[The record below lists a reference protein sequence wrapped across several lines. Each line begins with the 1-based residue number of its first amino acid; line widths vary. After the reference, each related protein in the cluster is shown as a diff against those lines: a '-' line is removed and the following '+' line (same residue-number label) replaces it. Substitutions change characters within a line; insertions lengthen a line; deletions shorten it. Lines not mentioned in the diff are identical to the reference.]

1 MIIRFHWCYIGL
13 ALNTFNNHHCRTWKS
28 LIAHVTRDYQ
38 IHNLFMHHDGELVNH
53 QRKCSCLREIWRS
66 SVHRCETQCQTL
78 IRLFRSQSQWTT
90 FLWFI
95 ANPVRCG
102 GQHWKKIE
110 KKKGRIIF
118 IFSSRI
124 SALLSFLFP
133 FKYRI
138 KSRYGY
144 PWKFIWNYV
153 PVYLR
158 IERKRWRLFDVPFPE
173 IGFNL
178 RPERVN
184 ELFLL
189 SFHTNCPPRS
199 FPFVFQRS
207 YVSYSHNRFS
217 LFHF

>member
-38 IHNLFMHHDGELVNH
+38 IHNLFMHHDGELVNQ
-53 QRKCSCLREIWRS
+53 QRKCSCSREIWRS

-124 SALLSFLFP
+124 SALLSFLFLIQIP
-133 FKYRI
+133 NKI
-138 KSRYGY
+138 A
-144 PWKFIWNYV
+144 
-153 PVYLR
+153 LR
-158 IERKRWRLFDVPFPE
+158 ISME
-173 IGFNL
+173 IYLKL
-178 RPERVN
+178 RPG
-184 ELFLL
+184 LFANRKETMA
-189 SFHTNCPPRS
+189 FVWRS
-199 FPFVFQRS
+199 FPR
-207 YVSYSHNRFS
+207 NRI
-217 LFHF
+217 

>member
-53 QRKCSCLREIWRS
+53 QRKCSCSREIWRS

-95 ANPVRCG
+95 ANRSADNIG
-102 GQHWKKIE
+102 KKL
-110 KKKGRIIF
+110 KKKREE
-118 IFSSRI
+118 
-124 SALLSFLFP
+124 SFLFLAAEFQSFFP
-133 FKYRI
+133 FSSHSNTE
-138 KSRYGY
+138 SRYGY

-217 LFHF
+217 RFHF